1 MIKNNHLIKNFMEA
15 INSQSIKAAKY
26 NRSNVMTTAWALVKQ
41 LGYKLA
47 EALSEAWKREKARAN
62 KAYAKL
68 SKEEKA
74 VLNGKKAIKHTDVTL
89 ASLTSEQVEN
99 ISNFYFNF

>member
-1 MIKNNHLIKNFMEA
+1 MTKNNHLIKNFMEA

-26 NRSNVMTTAWALVKQ
+26 SRSNVMTTAWALVKQ

-47 EALSEAWKREKARAN
+47 EALSESWKREKARAN

-74 VLNGKKAIKHTDVTL
+74 VLNGKKTIKHTDVTL
-89 ASLTSEQVEN
+89 ASMTSEQVEN
-99 ISNFYFNF
+99 ITNFYFNL